1 MNILGL
7 KLAEEISELLGVK
20 SELIINLIRV
30 LGVAVTFIIFL
41 IFFSFHPTLAIILF
55 GFLTLIAGLYFKN
68 DKGIYAGFA
77 ILAIGIAVAF
87 IPQLAEKLA
96 VLSRTLN
103 ELLVL

>member
-1 MNILGL
+1 M
-7 KLAEEISELLGVK
+7 AEEISELLGVK

-68 DKGIYAGFA
+68 DKGIYVGLVVLAVG
-77 ILAIGIAVAF
+77 ILAIF
-87 IPQLAEKLA
+87 IPQLAESLS
-96 VLSRTLN
+96 VLSRILN
-103 ELLVL
+103 EMLVYPI

>member
-55 GFLTLIAGLYFKN
+55 GLYFKN